1 MCGAGEIPAVFSP
14 TPYALPSWLASATGA
29 STVMLLPVQWHALAL
44 GVFAS
49 VVAPFG
55 GFFASG
61 IKRAYK
67 LDDFASI
74 IPGHGGVY
82 DRVDCQLIMGLAM
95 HVYHRTFIG
104 TGAISLARVMTLA
117 WQLSTEEQLEMY
129 NQLRASL
136 KQHGHL

>member
-1 MCGAGEIPAVFSP
+1 MPRQG
-14 TPYALPSWLASATGA
+14 
-29 STVMLLPVQWHALAL
+29 LAL
-44 GVFAS
+44 LCLDDT
-49 VVAPFG
+49 PFG

-61 IKRAYK
+61 IKRAYN

-104 TGAISLARVMTLA
+104 TGATSPPSPPDLP
-117 WQLSTEEQLEMY
+117 
-129 NQLRASL
+129 
-136 KQHGHL
+136 